1 MNLLLIF
8 GLFTQTPEVS
18 SKFSNDLNVWGWK
31 KETADTTTKIDT
43 ASIENTLSLSAQ
55 WNYFNG
61 FFETLYL
68 DRKIYIKKR
77 ISFETP
83 NISFLLGDFYGTYGN
98 GLMLGMTAVES
109 KGFERRINGAMASTK
124 LGCVTLSEIYG
135 TPWIIDR
142 ANQKYIVKNTDT
154 SYDTTDKLGAINVS
168 VPIPVAQTTVNVRG
182 INLKYGQYYTY
193 YMTLIGGEIKLNT
206 NWCEFNAEGLRKISS
221 DTALDTL
228 GYGAYVNTKVYFG
241 SYIVGVNGLYYEQL
255 NTYKYAS
262 LPTLNK
268 NEYSINEGKDEWGYK
283 FSLQKAFDELIAN
296 AYFSNTLTRLE
307 KDPITDKRRGLLEG
321 SADIE
326 FKDINASFRM
336 ADFDSAID
344 IHYKNKQEI
353 ESEFVGEIKMF
364 KAEVSLLKVTGTSS
378 ESSTVDF
385 YDTGFGLDFFI
396 NEQFAI
402 YGTYTARSKEAPEEL
417 KSPGKLW
424 YGIGLKI
431 NVVDKVLGEVWYGK
445 EKGGLVCSGGTCRF
459 VDPYEGLK
467 AKLTLNF

>member
-1 MNLLLIF
+1 MNFLLILS
-8 GLFTQTPEVS
+8 LFTQTPEVS
-18 SKFSNDLNVWGWK
+18 SKFSNDLSVWGWK
-31 KETADTTTKIDT
+31 KETVDTTTKIDT

-68 DRKIYIKKR
+68 DRKIYVKKR
-77 ISFETP
+77 ISFEAP
-83 NISFLLGDFYGTYGN
+83 SVSFLLGDFYQTYGN
-98 GLMLGMTAVES
+98 GLMLGMTAIES

-124 LGCVTLSEIYG
+124 LGCVTVSEIYG

-142 ANQKYIVKNTDT
+142 ANQKYGITNDT
-154 SYDTTDKLGAINVS
+154 LDKLGGVNLS
-168 VPIPVAQTTVNVRG
+168 VPISKIQTIFNIRG
-182 INLKYGQYYTY
+182 IGLIKSLWAGGPQS
-193 YMTLIGGEIKLNT
+193 YMTLIGGEVKLNT
-206 NWCEFNAEGLRKISS
+206 SWCEFNAEGLRKTNS
-221 DTALDTL
+221 DTLDTL
-228 GYGAYVNTKVYFG
+228 GYGGHLNTKIYLG
-241 SYIVGVNGLYYEQL
+241 SCIVGMQGLYYEQL

-307 KDPITDKRRGLLEG
+307 KAPITDKRRGLLEG
-321 SADIE
+321 SADVE

-353 ESEFVGEIKMF
+353 EGELIGEIKMF
-364 KAEVSLLKVTGTSS
+364 KAEVSLLKVTGTSL
-378 ESSTVDF
+378 ENSTVDF

-396 NEQFAI
+396 NEQFAL
-402 YGTYTARSKEAPEEL
+402 YSTYTVRSKEAPEEL

-431 NVVDKVLGEVWYGK
+431 NVVDKVLGEIWYGN
-445 EKGGLVCSGGTCRF
+445 EKGGLVCSGGSCRW
-459 VDPYEGLK
+459 VEPYEGLK
-467 AKLTLNF
+467 AKISINF